1 MKLNSCDLL
10 IVTSPVV
17 DTDKPLQAP
26 AVLKAVTEKHGYKTC
41 VEDINFKFLRST
53 HKDIEF
59 LKQYFRHGTT
69 DDYEKISVAEDY
81 VSDIAKDLLL
91 KYLPKFIAIS
101 VFTYQSQ
108 TFALLLA
115 QNLRQLNPDIKIIF
129 GGQGL
134 TTSGIES
141 RHSWAQECKD
151 LGLIDFYI
159 ISEGENAIVDVLT
172 KGHGKGINNPDWEQ
186 SRNIDDNPYPI
197 YDDYALENYDKKSL
211 MITGSRGC
219 VRHCTFCDIHKHW
232 QRFVYRS
239 GLSIAKEMIFQSKKY
254 GIYDFSFTDS
264 LINGSMK
271 AYRDFIKN
279 IAEHNKTA
287 EHKLTWG
294 GQFIVRGIK
303 SMTAEDWKITKQSG
317 ANRLYLGVESG
328 SESVRNHM
336 KKQFS
341 NKDLDEFMEQAYIN
355 EIPVEFLMIVG
366 YPTETE
372 QDFQENIKMFQRY
385 KKYRKIFQNIILG
398 STLGILPGTPLE
410 EELKND
416 IDMNGGEN
424 FWVYNKNPKLDF
436 RERIKRRFLIGDAC
450 LDLGYNV
457 GNNTE
462 DYKML
467 HFLWNIYKNKQKQN
481 LVDMNTSELHMQ
493 KYS

>member
-1 MKLNSCDLL
+1 
-10 IVTSPVV
+10 
-17 DTDKPLQAP
+17 
-26 AVLKAVTEKHGYKTC
+26 
-41 VEDINFKFLRST
+41 
-53 HKDIEF
+53 
-59 LKQYFRHGTT
+59 
-69 DDYEKISVAEDY
+69 
-81 VSDIAKDLLL
+81 
-91 KYLPKFIAIS
+91 
-101 VFTYQSQ
+101 
-108 TFALLLA
+108 
-115 QNLRQLNPDIKIIF
+115 
-129 GGQGL
+129 
-134 TTSGIES
+134 
-141 RHSWAQECKD
+141 
-151 LGLIDFYI
+151 
-159 ISEGENAIVDVLT
+159 
-172 KGHGKGINNPDWEQ
+172 
-186 SRNIDDNPYPI
+186 
-197 YDDYALENYDKKSL
+197 
-211 MITGSRGC
+211 
-219 VRHCTFCDIHKHW
+219 
-232 QRFVYRS
+232 
-239 GLSIAKEMIFQSKKY
+239 
-254 GIYDFSFTDS
+254 
-264 LINGSMK
+264 
-271 AYRDFIKN
+271 
-279 IAEHNKTA
+279 
-287 EHKLTWG
+287 
-294 GQFIVRGIK
+294 
-303 SMTAEDWKITKQSG
+303 
-317 ANRLYLGVESG
+317 
-328 SESVRNHM
+328 M

-457 GNNTE
+457 GNNIE